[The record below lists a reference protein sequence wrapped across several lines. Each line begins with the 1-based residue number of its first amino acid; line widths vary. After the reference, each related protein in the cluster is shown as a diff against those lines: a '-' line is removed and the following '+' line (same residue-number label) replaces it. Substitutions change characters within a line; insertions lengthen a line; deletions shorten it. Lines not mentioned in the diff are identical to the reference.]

1 MSDNKKILTDNELT
15 ELVIGL
21 AIKVHKELGP
31 GLLESVYESCLYY
44 ELIMAGLKAERQ
56 KPVPVKYYD
65 VTVDVAF
72 RADLFIEDRLIVEL
86 KAVRAFSPIDPAQ
99 ILTHMKLL
107 KCRLGLLMN
116 FNVTLLKNGIKRFVL

>member
-1 MSDNKKILTDNELT
+1 MAIEKKILTDNELT

-31 GLLESVYESCLYY
+31 GLLESAYEACLYY
-44 ELIMAGLKAERQ
+44 ELIKAGLKAERQ
-56 KPVPVKYYD
+56 KQVALKYFE

-86 KAVRAFSPIDPAQ
+86 KAAKGFSPIDQAQ
-99 ILTHMKLL
+99 ILTHMKLM
-107 KCRLGLLMN
+107 KCRIGLLMN